1 VALNAHGGTSE
12 GETVCVVL
20 RRVTFTGNPEGF
32 ASYAKVCEGRSRRK
46 AFWIVRNVR
55 SSPGAREAVLT
66 CR

>member
-20 RRVTFTGNPEGF
+20 RRVTFTGDPEES
-32 ASYAKVCEGRSRRK
+32 ASYAKVCEGRLRRK

-55 SSPGAREAVLT
+55 SSPGVREAILA